1 MSNEATQTEQLASMP
16 ENKMGVMPV
25 NKLLISMSV
34 PMMISMLVQALY
46 NVVDSMFVSYISEY
60 ALTAVGLAFPAQNL
74 MISVGVGTGVGV
86 NALLSKSLGEKN
98 FDAANKAAVNG
109 IFLAFCS
116 WAAFALLGGFFSRT
130 FMALQTDVPEIIAY
144 GDTYLTIIAVA
155 SVGMMFQICFE
166 RLLQS
171 TGKTIYTM
179 LSQGLGAVI
188 NLILDPLLIFGLG
201 PFPAMGIA
209 GAALATVIGQCVG
222 ALLGLFCNLRR
233 NPEITISFRGFRPH
247 GVTIRK
253 IYAVGVPSIIMSSIG
268 SVMTFGM
275 NKILG
280 AFNSTAVAVFSAYF
294 KLESFIFMPVFGLN
308 NGIVPIIAYNYGARK
323 PDRIRAAAKL
333 GFLYGAAIM
342 AVGVLLFW
350 LIPGRLL
357 GIFNASDYMLEI
369 GIPALRLISL
379 SFLPAA
385 FGIVTSSVCQALGH
399 GVLSLI
405 VSVLRQLVLILP
417 VSWLLGHFVGLSA
430 VWAAF
435 PFAEVFSFLLSA
447 VFMGYMFKTVVRPLE
462 QPEP

>member
-1 MSNEATQTEQLASMP
+1 MSTQPRQPA

-25 NKLLISMSV
+25 RRLLITMSL
-34 PMMISMLVQALY
+34 PMVISMLVQALY

>member
-1 MSNEATQTEQLASMP
+1 
-16 ENKMGVMPV
+16 
-25 NKLLISMSV
+25 
-34 PMMISMLVQALY
+34 
-46 NVVDSMFVSYISEY
+46 
-60 ALTAVGLAFPAQNL
+60 

>member
-1 MSNEATQTEQLASMP
+1 
-16 ENKMGVMPV
+16 MGVMPV
-25 NKLLISMSV
+25 RQLLITMSL

-323 PDRIRAAAKL
+323 PDRNRAAAKL

>member
-1 MSNEATQTEQLASMP
+1 
-16 ENKMGVMPV
+16 MGVMPV
-25 NKLLISMSV
+25 RQLLITL
-34 PMMISMLVQALY
+34 PMVISMLVQALY

>member
-1 MSNEATQTEQLASMP
+1 
-16 ENKMGVMPV
+16 MGVMPV
-25 NKLLISMSV
+25 RQLLITMSL

-116 WAAFALLGGFFSRT
+116 WAVFALLGGFFSRT
-130 FMALQTDVPEIIAY
+130 FMILQTDVPEIIAY

-155 SVGMMFQICFE
+155 SAGMMFQICFE

-188 NLILDPLLIFGLG
+188 NLILDPLFIFGLG

-209 GAALATVIGQCVG
+209 GAALATVTGQCVG
-222 ALLGLFCNLRR
+222 ALLGLLCNLRR
-233 NPEITISFRGFRPH
+233 NPEITLSFRGFRPH

-253 IYAVGVPSIIMSSIG
+253 IYAVGVPSIIMASIG

-333 GFLYGAAIM
+333 GFLYGAVIM
-342 AVGVLLFW
+342 AVGMLLFW
-350 LIPGRLL
+350 LIPGPLL
-357 GIFNASDYMLEI
+357 GIFNASGYMLEI

-417 VSWLLGHFVGLSA
+417 VSWLLGRFVGLSA

-435 PFAEVFSFLLSA
+435 PFAEIFSFLLSV

>member
-1 MSNEATQTEQLASMP
+1 
-16 ENKMGVMPV
+16 MPV
-25 NKLLISMSV
+25 RQLLITISL

>member
-1 MSNEATQTEQLASMP
+1 
-16 ENKMGVMPV
+16 MGVMPV
-25 NKLLISMSV
+25 RRLLITMSL

-86 NALLSKSLGEKN
+86 NGLLSKSLGEKN

>member
-1 MSNEATQTEQLASMP
+1 ME

-25 NKLLISMSV
+25 NKLLISMAL

-333 GFLYGAAIM
+333 GFLYGATIM

>member
-1 MSNEATQTEQLASMP
+1 
-16 ENKMGVMPV
+16 MGLMPV
-25 NKLLISMSV
+25 RQLLITMSL

>member
-1 MSNEATQTEQLASMP
+1 
-16 ENKMGVMPV
+16 MGVMPV
-25 NKLLISMSV
+25 RRLLITMSL

-155 SVGMMFQICFE
+155 SMGMMFQICFE

>member
-1 MSNEATQTEQLASMP
+1 
-16 ENKMGVMPV
+16 MGVMPV
-25 NKLLISMSV
+25 RRLLITMSL
-34 PMMISMLVQALY
+34 PMVISMLVQALY

-417 VSWLLGHFVGLSA
+417 VSWLLDHFVGLSA

>member
-1 MSNEATQTEQLASMP
+1 
-16 ENKMGVMPV
+16 MGAALCVGFS
-25 NKLLISMSV
+25 LLSL
-34 PMMISMLVQALY
+34 PMVISMLVQALY

-86 NALLSKSLGEKN
+86 YALLSKSLGEKN

>member
-1 MSNEATQTEQLASMP
+1 
-16 ENKMGVMPV
+16 MGVMPV
-25 NKLLISMSV
+25 RRLLITMSL
-34 PMMISMLVQALY
+34 PMVISMLVQALY

-308 NGIVPIIAYNYGARK
+308 NGMVPIIAYNYGARK

>member
-1 MSNEATQTEQLASMP
+1 
-16 ENKMGVMPV
+16 MGVMPV
-25 NKLLISMSV
+25 RRLLITMSL
-34 PMMISMLVQALY
+34 PMVISMLVQALY

-342 AVGVLLFW
+342 SVGVLLFW

>member
-1 MSNEATQTEQLASMP
+1 
-16 ENKMGVMPV
+16 
-25 NKLLISMSV
+25 
-34 PMMISMLVQALY
+34 MLVQALY

>member
-1 MSNEATQTEQLASMP
+1 
-16 ENKMGVMPV
+16 MGVMPV
-25 NKLLISMSV
+25 RRLLITMSL

-116 WAAFALLGGFFSRT
+116 WAAFDLLGGFFSRT

-447 VFMGYMFKTVVRPLE
+447 VFMGYMFKTVIRPLE

>member
-1 MSNEATQTEQLASMP
+1 MTQQP
-16 ENKMGVMPV
+16 QENKMGVMPV
-25 NKLLISMSV
+25 NRLLLTMSL

-46 NVVDSMFVSYISEY
+46 NVVDSVFVSYISED
-60 ALTAVGLAFPAQNL
+60 ALAAVGLAFPAQNL
-74 MISVGVGTGVGV
+74 MISVAVGTGVGI

-98 FDAANKAAVNG
+98 FETANQAAVNG
-109 IFLAFCS
+109 VFLAFCS
-116 WAAFALLGGFFSRT
+116 WAVFAVLGGLFSRT
-130 FMALQTDVPEIIAY
+130 FMTRQTQVDSIISY
-144 GDTYLTIIAVA
+144 GTTYLSIV
-155 SVGMMFQICFE
+155 SVVCVGMMFQICFE

-171 TGKTIYTM
+171 TGKTIFTM
-179 LSQGLGAVI
+179 ISQATGAVI

-201 PFPAMGIA
+201 PFPEMGIA
-209 GAALATVIGQCVG
+209 GAAWATVLGQIVG
-222 ALLGLFCNLRR
+222 ALLGLYCNLRL
-233 NPEITISFRGFRPH
+233 NPEISLNFRGFRPS
-247 GVTIRK
+247 GAIIRK

-323 PDRIRAAAKL
+323 PDRMVRTAKL
-333 GFLYGAAIM
+333 GVLYALGIM
-342 AVGVLLFW
+342 LAGVALFW
-350 LIPGRLL
+350 IVPRQLL

-379 SFLPAA
+379 SFPFAA

-417 VSWLLGHFVGLSA
+417 SAWLLGHFVGLA
-430 VWAAF
+430 ATWLAF
-435 PFAEVFSFLLSA
+435 PFAEIFSFSLSCF
-447 VFMGYMFKTVVRPLE
+447 FMFYMYRTVIQPLE
-462 QPEP
+462 HPAAE

>member
-1 MSNEATQTEQLASMP
+1 
-16 ENKMGVMPV
+16 MGVMPV
-25 NKLLISMSV
+25 RRLLITMSL
-34 PMMISMLVQALY
+34 PMVISMLVQALY
-46 NVVDSMFVSYISEY
+46 NVVDSMVVSYISEY

>member
-1 MSNEATQTEQLASMP
+1 
-16 ENKMGVMPV
+16 MGVMPV
-25 NKLLISMSV
+25 RRLLITMSL

-333 GFLYGAAIM
+333 GFLYGAAIL
-342 AVGVLLFW
+342 AVGVRLFW

>member
-1 MSNEATQTEQLASMP
+1 
-16 ENKMGVMPV
+16 MGVMPV
-25 NKLLISMSV
+25 RRLLITMSL
-34 PMMISMLVQALY
+34 PMVISMLVQALY

-280 AFNSTAVAVFSAYF
+280 AFNSTAVAVFSSYF